1 MSDENYFWSRPTAE
15 PKRSYKYLAKFA
27 NSEIPW
33 FLVSSIDLPK
43 ADIGEATTHALNHTF
58 KWPGRITW
66 QDVSMEVTDSES
78 LNAVNVLV
86 AKLRGAGYV
95 YPSVDNYATISK
107 QGSITSFGVLTIQEL
122 NWEGKKI
129 GEWYLQNAWV
139 KKIDAGKKAYESD
152 DVQKIS
158 LTVTYDWAEYKK
170 FANPVGLG
178 GSELP
183 GPEVIAG
190 IISGENA

>member
-1 MSDENYFWSRPTAE
+1 
-15 PKRSYKYLAKFA
+15 
-27 NSEIPW
+27 
-33 FLVSSIDLPK
+33 
-43 ADIGEATTHALNHTF
+43 
-58 KWPGRITW
+58 
-66 QDVSMEVTDSES
+66 MEVTDSES